1 MVQARC
7 IESNSL
13 AYTLCYCNNLQQ
25 VCLKYQELVLPTV
38 QQIHKLC
45 FNDRNTL
52 KVIKKEVTDLEANEQ
67 LGQNYLKDRKAIQ
80 G

>member
-25 VCLKYQELVLPTV
+25 VCFEILRAGITHSTTDTQALLQRQKHFVSDQEGG
-38 QQIHKLC
+38 H
-45 FNDRNTL
+45 
-52 KVIKKEVTDLEANEQ
+52 
-67 LGQNYLKDRKAIQ
+67 
-80 G
+80 